1 MRAGAGSDDRAPGR
15 SPCGAGSEDRSKLR
29 RVLSKVTR
37 DYWVGNEVEVLEYP
51 TAIEFMRRAVCAYR
65 PVIIR
70 GLMDDWRAM
79 EYWDLENMNELM
91 KDAEISVNLTPDG
104 LADAV
109 KSVPTDNGNE
119 KRVFTYPYECTM
131 PFSTFYRMMEEPE
144 EDDAVP
150 YLSEQNDNLRQ
161 KFQQVVNDVPSS
173 LPLVDEVFG
182 NPETEAI
189 NLWIGDERSVTSLHK
204 DHFEVSSVVSCYC
217 LCFTTAIPILFVQNF
232 YCVVCGEKTFTLFPP
247 TDTAF
252 IPEEKFES
260 CGYSLTVGS
269 SSERNHGHMKKSDLV
284 LNNNNNSTE
293 ASTCGSSSDSA
304 ANTTNNCGSGC
315 AGGVESDGSSS
326 GMISWIPIDPDDEY
340 SSIVDRYPQFVHANP
355 LRCTLYR
362 GDVLYIPAMWYHRVS
377 QNCLTIAV
385 NYWVEQSFDFRWVV
399 CH

>member
-217 LCFTTAIPILFVQNF
+217 LCFTTAIPILFVQNIRLPLSF
-232 YCVVCGEKTFTLFPP
+232 SSVH
-247 TDTAF
+247 
-252 IPEEKFES
+252 
-260 CGYSLTVGS
+260 SL
-269 SSERNHGHMKKSDLV
+269 HLLV
-284 LNNNNNSTE
+284 L
-293 ASTCGSSSDSA
+293 ASVVPVPVAVAGSPSAISLACGPLSYTRS
-304 ANTTNNCGSGC
+304 C
-315 AGGVESDGSSS
+315 AHD
-326 GMISWIPIDPDDEY
+326 
-340 SSIVDRYPQFVHANP
+340 A
-355 LRCTLYR
+355 
-362 GDVLYIPAMWYHRVS
+362 VS
-377 QNCLTIAV
+377 QSPPPSVWTLS
-385 NYWVEQSFDFRWVV
+385 VE
-399 CH
+399 